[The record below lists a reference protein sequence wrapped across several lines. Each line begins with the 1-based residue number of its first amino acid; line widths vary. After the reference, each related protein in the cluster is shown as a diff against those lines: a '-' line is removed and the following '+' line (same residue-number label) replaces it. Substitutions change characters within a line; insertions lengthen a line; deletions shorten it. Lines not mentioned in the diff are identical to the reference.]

1 MITQNNNQD
10 QFLGRFKEEKT
21 NIIVFLIN
29 GFQIKGVIED
39 FDESTV
45 CLFSQEKQHL
55 IYKHAISTF
64 TIDDSE

>member
-1 MITQNNNQD
+1 MTTQNNNQD
-10 QFLGRFKEEKT
+10 QFLGRFKAEKT
-21 NIIVFLIN
+21 NVIVFLIN

-39 FDESTV
+39 FDESTS